1 MRAIVWRTYL
11 INDDEAMAAVN
22 RALAEQVTR
31 WGALSITKTE
41 QAIDALV
48 DEFDPGALRRSRDA
62 MQQRTVEFGSPSDAP
77 GTGRPVC
84 RHAGHPVGPVSGA
97 AGVRDGRRGAARAA
111 AGRHPATRDAA
122 HNPPPRPGATPTALC
137 AVADTGRVRALP
149 RPDVSLPGLRPTR
162 NPLRH

>member
-1 MRAIVWRTYL
+1 MWRTYL

-62 MQQRTVEFGSPSDAP
+62 MQQRTVEFGSPSDAR
-77 GTGRPVC
+77 GTTSMWARLYATDAVVVQQRVEEMARSVC
-84 RHAGHPVGPVSGA
+84 
-97 AGVRDGRRGAARAA
+97 
-111 AGRHPATRDAA
+111 
-122 HNPPPRPGATPTALC
+122 
-137 AVADTGRVRALP
+137 
-149 RPDVSLPGLRPTR
+149 
-162 NPLRH
+162 